1 MDDIRPPRRGT
12 PSYTPRTGGAQ
23 PDQIYGQS
31 TNPTQQPMEHEQD
44 HVDYTQPHEDYH
56 LPDGKKKSG
65 KGVKVALVLFIILF
79 IAAAAF
85 AAYLYFVQMASMQ
98 QDIDD
103 LKEDN
108 ARLVQ
113 QVRSLEYDNRDLQ
126 QKLILEQQK
135 TQTANTAEVN
145 ETQ

>member
-1 MDDIRPPRRGT
+1 MDDIRPPRRGA
-12 PSYTPRTGGAQ
+12 PSYTPRTGTH

-31 TNPTQQPMEHEQD
+31 TNPSQQPMEHEQD
-44 HVDYTQPHEDYH
+44 QSDYAQPHEDYH

-65 KGVKVALVLFIILF
+65 KGVKVALVLFILLF
-79 IAAAAF
+79 IVAAAF
-85 AAYLYFVQMASMQ
+85 AAYLYFVEMVSMQ

-113 QVRSLEYDNRDLQ
+113 QIRSLEYDNRDLQ

-135 TQTANTAEVN
+135 TQAASAAEVN